1 VTVVTALQ
9 KSTAEAIVN
18 VFETGSAVG
27 DYANVTLLAGDAGH
41 LTYGRSQTTLASGNL
56 FLLLKAYAAAEG
68 AAMAGDFVPFLPRV
82 QARDLSLDDDPAFR
96 GLLRQAGS
104 DPVMHDVQDAFF
116 DRVYWT
122 PAAINAERLGI
133 VTGLGSAVVY
143 DSIVHGSWALVRD
156 MTISRFGAPD
166 ADERAWIANYIAVRR
181 DWLGNNANQLLH
193 KTVYRMVALGS
204 LVTADNWA
212 LALPIQ
218 VRGITIDADVLSGPP
233 MRPSAHVVEERNLM
247 LAQPML
253 LGQDVAAL
261 QQALVAAGFGELEL
275 DGIFGNA
282 TDAAVRRLQ
291 QARGLT
297 VDGIVGPATRAAL
310 GL

>member
-1 VTVVTALQ
+1 M
-9 KSTAEAIVN
+9 
-18 VFETGSAVG
+18 
-27 DYANVTLLAGDAGH
+27 TLLAGDAGH
-41 LTYGRSQTTLASGNL
+41 LTYGRSQTMLASGNL
-56 FLLLKAYAAAEG
+56 FLLKVYAAAEG

-181 DWLGNNANQLLH
+181 DWPA
-193 KTVYRMVALGS
+193 T
-204 LVTADNWA
+204 
-212 LALPIQ
+212 
-218 VRGITIDADVLSGPP
+218 
-233 MRPSAHVVEERNLM
+233 MRT
-247 LAQPML
+247 
-253 LGQDVAAL
+253 VAAQDSTAWL
-261 QQALVAAGFGELEL
+261 RWAAW
-275 DGIFGNA
+275 
-282 TDAAVRRLQ
+282 
-291 QARGLT
+291 
-297 VDGIVGPATRAAL
+297 
-310 GL
+310 